1 MSMLGPSSGQSLA
14 EWVSETVNT
23 PGVLGG
29 QPATP
34 QQFELPTA
42 NYAGNLIRNGSFESW
57 ASGTTS
63 APDGWTLTGAGATIA
78 RNTTNV
84 QRDLASVDVV
94 AALNT
99 ATDLAQSLT
108 ISATQNTHLRGRHV
122 TFSCR
127 VKVNADDR
135 AFLRIDDGVATA
147 DSDVHVGDNIFRTLS
162 ITKLLDSSAT
172 KIECSC
178 EIASGAAI
186 TATFDAAM
194 LNEGVGQTAFNIN
207 AVDLLLVPRVVS
219 ATDSVAHSGGTTYE
233 DVPNM
238 SVANVIV
245 NGRQSVHIAFT
256 VEADNTGVDL
266 GNKFKLDRSGTDLGP
281 PEFIS
286 VRAPG
291 GADTLS
297 AIIYL
302 DRKPAAGN
310 YTYKAEWAGRAATSV
325 PIANNR
331 QLLVTIIPDE

>member
-1 MSMLGPSSGQSLA
+1 MSLLGPGQFQSLA
-14 EWVSETVNT
+14 DWVSEKNA
-23 PGVLGG
+23 PGVYTG
-29 QPATP
+29 QPGTP
-34 QQFELPTA
+34 TQLELPTA
-42 NYAGNLIRNGSFESW
+42 NYAGNLIRNGSVESW

-63 APDGWTLTGAGATIA
+63 VPDGWTLTGAGATIA

-108 ISATQNTHLRGRHV
+108 ISATQNTHLRGKYV
-122 TFSCR
+122 TFSAQ
-127 VKVNADDR
+127 VKVGADDR
-135 AFLRIDDGVATA
+135 AFLRIDDGIATK
-147 DSDVHVGDNIFRTLS
+147 DSPFHVGDGIFRNLS
-162 ITKLLDSSAT
+162 VTKLIDASAT

-186 TATFDAAM
+186 TATFDAMM
-194 LNEGVGQTAFNIN
+194 LNEGIGPTAFNIN

-219 ATDSVAHSGGTTYE
+219 ATDSVSHSGGTTYE
-233 DVPNM
+233 DIPNL
-238 SVANVIV
+238 SIANVIV

-256 VEADNTGVDL
+256 IQANNSGADL

-281 PEFIS
+281 PEFES
-286 VRAPG
+286 VRGTG

-310 YTYKAEWAGRAATSV
+310 YTYKAEWAGRAATSTPV
-325 PIANNR
+325 ATNR
-331 QLLVTIIPDE
+331 QLLITIIPDE